1 MWTIALSMFMLGVFV
16 LGFVFGI
23 FFGVFIADKV
33 KADLGRSVGK
43 RGF

>member
-1 MWTIALSMFMLGVFV
+1 MIVFYMFGIFV

-23 FFGVFIADKV
+23 LFGVFIADKV

-43 RGF
+43 RRF